1 MAKHIR
7 TFVISAVN
15 QLDGGTLRI
24 VDDFL
29 KYVDN
34 MEMQSDVKFIALVHT
49 NVKDQMEK
57 NYKSISF
64 KGYKLP
70 KKFWIFRLI
79 FENVYCFFLARKFG
93 VTHWISLHDL
103 TPRLPHSV
111 QSCVYCHNPSPVHKL
126 KWIDILNPKFVLF
139 VLLYKHMYKLNL
151 HRNKFVIVQQEWLKE
166 YFVRSFN
173 FNRVHVLS
181 PEDHHN
187 ISSPSHKSL
196 ENERKLSKDKVIF
209 IYPCLPRTYKNIEV
223 LIKAFKFINSQKC
236 NIHPH
241 ELILTIEKNENSYT
255 RYLTWLA
262 KDAANINFNGRLA
275 RSKILEHFSK
285 QAVLLFPSRL
295 ETWGLP
301 LSEAKAAGTEIIA
314 ADLHYA
320 HETLNGYPNAHFF
333 DVDDYVALSDLVMIA
348 IDKHVNDSKNLSKK
362 TKNMSDFSSPSSKS
376 WQEQILNNLK

>member
-1 MAKHIR
+1 MAKNTK

-34 MEMQSDVKFIALVHT
+34 KEANSDDKFIALVHK

-103 TPRLPHSV
+103 TPRLPRSV

-139 VLLYKHMYKLNL
+139 VLLYKYMYKLNL
-151 HRNKFVIVQQEWLKE
+151 HRNKFIIVQQEWLKE

-173 FNRVHVLS
+173 FKRVLVLS
-181 PEDHHN
+181 PENLHN
-187 ISSPSHKSL
+187 SSSTFHKSL
-196 ENERKLSKDKVIF
+196 ENERKLEIEKVTF
-209 IYPCLPRTYKNIEV
+209 IYPCLPRTYKNVEV
-223 LIKAFKFINSQKC
+223 LIKAFRFINNQKY
-236 NIHPH
+236 NIHPY
-241 ELILTIEKNENSYT
+241 ELILTIDKNENSYT
-255 RYLTWLA
+255 RYLSWLA
-262 KDAANINFNGRLA
+262 KDAANINFNGRQA
-275 RSKILEHFSK
+275 HNKISEHFSK

-314 ADLHYA
+314 ADLHYV

-333 DVDDYVALSDLVMIA
+333 DVDDYVALSDLVLIA
-348 IDKHVNDSKNLSKK
+348 IDKHVNPSKSLLNNTRSK
-362 TKNMSDFSSPSSKS
+362 SDFLSPSSKG